1 MSSVR
6 EKTTV
11 VLAVVGAVC
20 LAQMAV
26 SSLTPTAHATVV
38 LPPYQPVYSLG
49 TYALID
55 ANAQMHQQMNVEWTG
70 DVDTDFMR
78 SMVPH
83 HQGAVDLAEIVL
95 EHGNDPEVRAL
106 AKNVIA
112 TQKQEIAQMNRWLDQ
127 HAPKSSVEPQSQ
139 PQKHEH

>member
-6 EKTTV
+6 GKTTV

-38 LPPYQPVYSLG
+38 LPPYQPVYSQG
-49 TYALID
+49 TSELID
-55 ANAQMHQQMNVEWTG
+55 TNAQMHHNMNIAWTG

-78 SMVPH
+78 SMIPH
-83 HQGAVDLAEIVL
+83 HQGAVDMAEIVL
-95 EHGNDPEVRAL
+95 KYGKDPEVRAL
-106 AKNVIA
+106 AKSVIA
-112 TQKQEIAQMNRWLDQ
+112 TQNEEIEQMNRWLAK
-127 HAPKSSVEPQSQ
+127 HAIHNSAPKSNTPE
-139 PQKHEH
+139 KHEH